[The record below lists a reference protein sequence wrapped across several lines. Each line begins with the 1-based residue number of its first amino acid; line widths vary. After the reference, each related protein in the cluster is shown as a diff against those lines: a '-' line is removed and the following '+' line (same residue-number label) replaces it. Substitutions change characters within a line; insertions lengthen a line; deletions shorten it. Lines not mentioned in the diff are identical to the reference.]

1 MQDIILSVIFGAM
14 LVAAI
19 ISFVLLYQED
29 QVVKQIML
37 RNKRS
42 NAGAGFKYFPPQ
54 ATRDLM
60 GLEIKY
66 NEKEKEKI

>member
-1 MQDIILSVIFGAM
+1 MQDIILSIVFGAM

-19 ISFVLLYQED
+19 LSFVRLYQED

-42 NAGAGFKYFPPQ
+42 NAGVELKFFPPKAAQ
-54 ATRDLM
+54 DLM
-60 GLEIKY
+60 GLEIEFR
-66 NEKEKEKI
+66 EKEKEKI